1 MLSNE
6 AGAQPPAVCRRGRH
20 VVVTEHLRLH
30 SPSRSDWLIMAA
42 AASDP
47 GAQRWLGWP
56 KRKVIAASR
65 RDSLLTRR
73 PGQGRMQP
81 SWHGRQWF
89 LIAVDRSS
97 GMVAGGIGS
106 DQADEVGG
114 WLAPA
119 YRGHRLVRELFSGAA
134 HFAHY
139 HLGEANVFAGTEPAN
154 VACVNA
160 LLAAGFVPTKGPEQH
175 HLPDGRRVPARWFVH
190 QADSPTRC

>member
-42 AASDP
+42 AASDA

-56 KRKVIAASR
+56 KRKVIEASR
-65 RDSLLTRR
+65 RDSLLARR

-81 SWHGRQWF
+81 TWRGRQWF
-89 LIAVDRSS
+89 LVAVDRSS

-119 YRGHRLVRELFSGAA
+119 YRGHRLGRELFSGAA

-139 HLGEANVFAGTEPAN
+139 HFGEANVFAGTEPAN

-160 LLAAGFVPTKGPEQH
+160 LLAAGFVPTKGPELH

-190 QADSPTRC
+190 QADNPTRC